1 MGVVGKSV
9 NRVDAYDKVT
19 GRAMYTEDLCPDN
32 ALTAVVMHAEIA
44 NGVVKS
50 FDLKEA
56 LAVPGVIKILTC
68 LDIPDLPYETGTHP
82 WILDGPFKAVED
94 RRILNKRIRYY
105 GDEIAAVVAVDEL
118 TARAAVK
125 KIKVEYEVYPAVF
138 DVLEAAKP
146 GAPTVNELFPD
157 NIMAKTDYEEGGYDE
172 VIKEEGLTVVEGW
185 YETPAVK
192 HCQIEVT
199 SGFAYMRDGCLNV
212 YSATQ
217 TIHAM
222 RRVIGQA
229 TGFPWG
235 KVRII
240 KPCVGGGFGNKE
252 DTLFEPLNAYLCLQ
266 LGGRCIRMAA
276 TREEDFV
283 NTRVR
288 HNLVYH
294 LTTHVRPDGTIAA
307 RRMESF
313 SNKGAYCHHGHAIAA
328 KGSAAFRM
336 MYKADAKKAE
346 LSTVLTNTPVSG
358 AMRGYGAPQAVF
370 AVEANMEDICHNMH
384 LDPIAFRKKNLP
396 EVGYEEED
404 LCLINYYDSLNQC
417 LDKGREMIDYDRKY
431 REYQNQTGPVRKGIG
446 VSTFW
451 YNTAAWPALV
461 EASNIRFSLNQDGS
475 VGFATAE
482 VEIGQGS
489 DTALTQM
496 AADAL
501 HLPLEAVH
509 FIHEQDTDFVGRSSG
524 AYASRQT
531 YVGGEAIYETA
542 ALFREKV
549 LDRAAK
555 MLKVSPASLEIENGE
570 IVSSEDGRQLLTMQ
584 DVAMDAYYNFEDQDV
599 ITAEKTVQLRT
610 NALSLGCCFADLEVD
625 LTTGRITVKELINV
639 HDCGK
644 LINPQLAEVQVLG
657 GMSMGLGYALSE
669 KIKIDPE
676 TGRVLNNN
684 LLDYKLPG
692 SMDHPPKMRAAFI
705 ENPEPTSHFGVK
717 GLGEPPVCPVAPAI
731 RNAVLNAT
739 GVMFNS
745 LPLDPETCC
754 RRFHEE
760 GLI

>member
-1 MGVVGKSV
+1 MGAVGKSV

-19 GRAMYTEDLCPDN
+19 GRAMYTEDLCPAD

-44 NGVVKS
+44 NGEVRS
-50 FDLKEA
+50 FDLTEA
-56 LAVPGVIKILTC
+56 EAVPGVIKILTC
-68 LDIPDLPYETGTHP
+68 LDIPDHPYETGTHP

-94 RRILNKRIRYY
+94 RRILNKRVRYY

-118 TARAAVK
+118 TARAAIK
-125 KIKVEYEVYPAVF
+125 KIKVEYDEYQPVF
-138 DVLEAAKP
+138 DPLEAARP
-146 GAPTVNELFPD
+146 GAPTVNDLFPD
-157 NIMAKTDYEEGGYDE
+157 NIMGRSRYEDGDYEE

-185 YETPAVK
+185 YETPSVK
-192 HCQIEVT
+192 HCQIEV
-199 SGFAYMRDGCLNV
+199 SGGFAYMRNGYLNI
-212 YSATQ
+212 YSSTQ

-229 TGFPWG
+229 TGYPWG
-235 KVRII
+235 KIRII

-252 DTLFEPLNAYLCLQ
+252 DTLYEPLIAYLCLQ
-266 LGGRCIRMAA
+266 LGGRCIRAA
-276 TREEDFV
+276 VTREEEFV

-288 HNLVYH
+288 HNLIYH
-294 LTTHVRPDGTIAA
+294 LTTHVRSDGTIAA
-307 RRMESF
+307 RRMESY

-328 KGSAAFRM
+328 KGAAAFRM
-336 MYKADAKKAE
+336 MYRADAKKAE
-346 LSTVLTNTPVSG
+346 FSTVLTNTPVSG

-370 AVEANMEDICHNMH
+370 AVEANMEDICQRMQF
-384 LDPIAFRKKNLP
+384 DPVAFRKKNLP
-396 EVGYEEED
+396 EIGYEEED
-404 LCLINYYDSLNQC
+404 LCLINYFDSLNQC
-417 LDKGREMIDYDRKY
+417 IDRGSQMIGFDRKY
-431 REYQNQTGPVRKGIG
+431 HAYKNQTGTVRKGIG

-451 YNTAAWPALV
+451 YNTGAWPALV
-461 EASNIRFSLNQDGS
+461 EATNIRFSLTQDGS

-489 DTALTQM
+489 DTVLTQM

-501 HLPLEAVH
+501 HIPMKDVH

-542 ALFREKV
+542 AVFREKV
-549 LDRAAK
+549 LRRAAG
-555 MLKVSPASLEIENGE
+555 MLKVPQESLEIE
-570 IVSSEDGRQLLTMQ
+570 DGVIISVPEGKELLTMR

-599 ITAEKTVQLRT
+599 ITAEKTVQLKT
-610 NALSLGCCFADLEVD
+610 NALSLGCCFADVEVN
-625 LTTGRITVKELINV
+625 LATGRITVNELVNV
-639 HDCGK
+639 HDCGRQ
-644 LINPQLAEVQVLG
+644 INPQLAEVQVMG

-669 KIKIDPE
+669 KIKIDPAN
-676 TGRVLNNN
+676 GRVLNNN
-684 LLDYKLPG
+684 MLDYKLPG
-692 SMDHPPKMRAAFI
+692 AMDHPVKMRVAFI

-717 GLGEPPVCPVAPAI
+717 ALGEPPVCPVAPAI

-739 GVMFNS
+739 GVSFNT